1 MPTKMAKAIAV
12 DLSHYDIVKQQL
24 VLCDSIVADL
34 KQVIINKDTVV
45 SLLRQKETNYQGI
58 IQTQNEKEAIY
69 KKTVSQL
76 QFELTKSKFTN
87 KLKSFGLIG
96 IVVVALTLAI

>member
-1 MPTKMAKAIAV
+1 MAKAIAV
-12 DLSHYDIVKQQL
+12 DLAHYDVVKQQL
-24 VLCDSIVADL
+24 VLSDSVIIDL
-34 KQVIINKDTVV
+34 KQVVTNKDTVIN
-45 SLLRQKETNYQGI
+45 LLRQKEANYQEI
-58 IQTQNEKEAIY
+58 IKTQNEKEVIY

-96 IVVVALTLAI
+96 LVVAALTLAI

>member
-1 MPTKMAKAIAV
+1 MPIKMAKAIAV
-12 DLSHYDIVKQQL
+12 DLAHYDVVKQQL
-24 VLCDSIVADL
+24 VLSDSVIIDL
-34 KQVIINKDTVV
+34 KQVVTNKDTVINF
-45 SLLRQKETNYQGI
+45 LRQKEANYQEI
-58 IQTQNEKEAIY
+58 IKTQNEKEVIY

-96 IVVVALTLAI
+96 LVVAALTLAI